1 MSDVISVRVPKE
13 LKDKARK
20 YNINISR
27 IVRESLEKEIKKRET
42 MEIAKRLVEKIDLLR
57 SLAKIA
63 PELQRETRE
72 ED

>member
-13 LKDKARK
+13 LKEKARK

-27 IVRESLEKEIKKRET
+27 IVRESLEREIKKREIV
-42 MEIAKRLVEKIDLLR
+42 EVSKRLMEKMSLLK
-57 SLAKIA
+57 SLAKMA

-72 ED
+72 EG